1 MSGTPLRIAL
11 ADDQA
16 IVRAGLR
23 ALLERHGIVV
33 ALEADDGAQLLE
45 RLAQTPVDVVVSDI
59 RMAGMDGIEALR
71 RLRERGD
78 ATPVLLLTTFD
89 ESELLLRHFEHQHRP
104 QIVIPVVGVVD
115 PDLVVVLALA
125 AGEHHR

>member
-1 MSGTPLRIAL
+1 MTSLRIAL

-33 ALEADDGAQLLE
+33 VFEADDGNQLLE
-45 RLAQTPVDVVVSDI
+45 RIVDTPVDVVLSDI

-71 RLRERGD
+71 RLR
-78 ATPVLLLTTFD
+78 
-89 ESELLLRHFEHQHRP
+89 
-104 QIVIPVVGVVD
+104 
-115 PDLVVVLALA
+115 
-125 AGEHHR
+125 